1 MLILNTCSVLAMS
14 DIEEE
19 NNNLVTR
26 RARRKVP
33 RKREN
38 RDDIFSYRNQIPLSF
53 KAKQFKIDD
62 SSDSEDNEDFQR
74 VMEIESSKMSESS
87 DSGEDDM

>member
-1 MLILNTCSVLAMS
+1 MS
-14 DIEEE
+14 DIEEQK
-19 NNNLVTR
+19 NNPITR

-62 SSDSEDNEDFQR
+62 SSDSEDNDEDFQR
-74 VMEIESSKMSESS
+74 VMEIETPKTPESS
-87 DSGEDDM
+87 DSDEDDM

>member
-1 MLILNTCSVLAMS
+1 MS
-14 DIEEE
+14 DIEEQK
-19 NNNLVTR
+19 NNPITR

-62 SSDSEDNEDFQR
+62 SSDSEDNDEDFQR
-74 VMEIESSKMSESS
+74 VMEIETSKTPESS
-87 DSGEDDM
+87 DSDEDDM